1 MDETIVWKD
10 RKRIFFGLP
19 WTFTRYA
26 LTEEK
31 LYIKTGVFSTR
42 EEEVR
47 LYRIMDVT
55 LKRSLW
61 ERLCG
66 LGTIHCCSADKS
78 SPEFDLL
85 HIKRSQQIK
94 NMLSD
99 MVEAQRDKKRIVG
112 REFMGGDEDMD
123 ALDDMADTRVD
134 CHFAWRIL
142 HFCILYNRMCNKSR

>member
-61 ERLCG
+61 ER
-66 LGTIHCCSADKS
+66 SADSVPFTAARPISRRPNLTCCTLNGRSRLKICFPIWSRRSAIRSVS
-78 SPEFDLL
+78 SAVNLW
-85 HIKRSQQIK
+85 
-94 NMLSD
+94 
-99 MVEAQRDKKRIVG
+99 EATRIWTHSTIW
-112 REFMGGDEDMD
+112 
-123 ALDDMADTRVD
+123 ADTRVD
-134 CHFAWRIL
+134 
-142 HFCILYNRMCNKSR
+142 

>member
-78 SPEFDLL
+78 SPEFD
-85 HIKRSQQIK
+85 IKRSQQIK

-123 ALDDMADTRVD
+123 ALDDMGG
-134 CHFAWRIL
+134 HEG
-142 HFCILYNRMCNKSR
+142 